1 MSKKYQ
7 MSAFELFIIFLLGC
21 IVSWAGVMVWNDVDY
36 HAKCNGSVVSDSW
49 GKNYC
54 LDPELLKDAQ
64 P

>member
-1 MSKKYQ
+1 MKQKYEVG
-7 MSAFELFIIFLLGC
+7 AFELIVIFILGG
-21 IVSWAGVMVWNDVDY
+21 IITWAGFVVWNDVDY
-36 HAKCNGSVVSDSW
+36 HARCNGSVVSDSW